1 MSTFDEDQVERA
13 TDGKFAPKSPA
24 GEVEVD
30 LGRLDTTPPA
40 PVFAPRRIS
49 DVEAMDQVATALGGQ
64 ESWSGADVC
73 EQLNNVLAM
82 TGRPT
87 DIPDGVRPDEDDED
101 AYGDAYADH
110 LRAWKAAQEP
120 DLSTRAGLQAEL
132 DTQMQA
138 WREASNR
145 IDLASAKLMSD
156 RLRTEFPDARYL
168 TLDESDQGGFMEA
181 GQLLAAD
188 MKPIMVTD
196 ARGYTELAVD
206 AMRDVDGP
214 YSSREDQSELEEDL
228 ARVANF
234 QTDGRGRAIGMW
246 DSWCVHHRS
255 QGYVLDLDKVDAA
268 DCT

>member
-1 MSTFDEDQVERA
+1 MTTRTRTFDEDQVVRA
-13 TDGKFAPKSPA
+13 TDGKFAPKGPA

-30 LGRLDTTPPA
+30 LGRLDAAPPA

-73 EQLNNVLAM
+73 EHINDVLAM

-87 DIPDGVRPDEDDED
+87 DIPDGVEPAEGDAD
-101 AYGDAYADH
+101 AYADAYADH
-110 LRAWKAAQEP
+110 LWAWKAVQEP
-120 DLSTRAGLQAEL
+120 DLSTREGLQAEL

-145 IDLASAKLMSD
+145 IDLASAKLVSH

-168 TLDESDQGGFMEA
+168 TLDESDPTNHMKA

-196 ARGYTELAVD
+196 AQGYTELAVE
-206 AMRDVDGP
+206 GP
-214 YSSREDQSELEEDL
+214 CSSREDQSELEEDL

-234 QTDGRGRAIGMW
+234 QTDGQGRAIGMW
-246 DSWCVHHRS
+246 ESWCTHHRS
-255 QGYVLDLDKVDAA
+255 EGYVLDLDKVDAA